1 MDEGGLPRMRIVVV
15 GGAGNF
21 GARIVR
27 ALRGDPN
34 IELMVAGRRI
44 VSVGYA
50 RSGGQRRPSGDL
62 GSEYVTALSS
72 AVVEE
77 LREGM
82 SSLES
87 IEVTIAPGQRAPRGR
102 ATLEA
107 VFSYLGRTF
116 LAGYPLSL
124 PA

>member
-1 MDEGGLPRMRIVVV
+1 MRVVVV

-62 GSEYVTALSS
+62 GSEYVTR
-72 AVVEE
+72 AVVGGC
-77 LREGM
+77 RG
-82 SSLES
+82 
-87 IEVTIAPGQRAPRGR
+87 IARRD
-102 ATLEA
+102 
-107 VFSYLGRTF
+107 VFARIH
-116 LAGYPLSL
+116 
-124 PA
+124 